1 MDEYYA
7 KLARSCLNKALDNL
21 IAAQD
26 YMLDGEANT
35 MLMPAI
41 QRLISGCRSLQDRI
55 LAAIKYKRP
64 E

>member
-21 IAAQD
+21 TTAQG

-41 QRLISGCRSLQDRI
+41 QRLINGSRSLQDRI
-55 LAAIKYKRP
+55 LAATKYKRP